1 MSPRDPIAELRAWL
15 PHLDLRQCDQE
26 ALQGFV
32 DRSTA
37 IELPEDITPE
47 ARTRTE
53 RRRAQR
59 IATLK
64 EQ

>member
-1 MSPRDPIAELRAWL
+1 VNRQLL
-15 PHLDLRQCDQE
+15 PTLERLLAGIDARLHHMGPVPSE
-26 ALQGFV
+26 
-32 DRSTA
+32 A